1 MDIYEKYNLKHVINA
16 DGKMTILGVSKVS
29 NEVVAAQKL
38 GAQNF
43 FEMADLSIQTGKYL
57 ANLVG
62 SEDAL
67 VVNSA
72 SAGIAETIA
81 GIIGQ
86 GSMYHVYHPYT
97 DKITKREVIL
107 PMGHDVDYGTPVD
120 VMLGVGG
127 AKMVQAGYA
136 NMCTPEH
143 IAMQITDQT
152 AAILYIKSHHT
163 VQKSMLSIPDAIEV
177 AHNHNLPLILDAAAE
192 EDLYKYIKMGADVVI
207 YSGAKAIE
215 GPASGVIFGKK
226 NYIKWARMQGAG
238 IGRAMKIGKENIIG
252 LTTAIAKYL
261 TEGPETGDAMID
273 RLEPFVE
280 KLSELPNMDVKIIQD
295 AAGRDIYRAEVKPTG
310 ALTALE
316 ICDQLRNGKIA
327 IYAREY
333 RVNQG
338 IIEFD
343 IRSVNHKEMDQIVSR
358 LEEIVGGKQK

>member
-1 MDIYEKYNLKHVINA
+1 MDIYQKYNLKHVINA

-29 NEVVAAQKL
+29 NEVVEATKL

-43 FEMADLSIQTGKYL
+43 FEMNELLIQTGKYL

-67 VVNSA
+67 IVNSA
-72 SAGIAETIA
+72 SAGIAESIA
-81 GIIGQ
+81 GLIGQ
-86 GSMYHVYHPYT
+86 GSMYHLHHPYT
-97 DKITKREVIL
+97 NRITKREVIL
-107 PMGHDVDYGTPVD
+107 PMGHDVDYGTPVE
-120 VMLGVGG
+120 VMIQLAGG
-127 AKMVQAGYA
+127 KMVPAGYA

-143 IAMQITDQT
+143 IEMQITEQT

-163 VQKSMLSIPDAIEV
+163 VQKSMLSISEAIRI

-192 EDLYKYIKMGADVVI
+192 EDLYKYLKLGADVVI

-226 NYIKWARMQGAG
+226 DYISWARLQGAG

-252 LTTAIAKYL
+252 LTGAIEKYL
-261 TEGPETGDAMID
+261 RDGTETGQQMID
-273 RLEPFVE
+273 RLKPFVQS
-280 KLSELPNMDVKIIQD
+280 LSELPDLEVNIIQD
-295 AAGRDIYRAEVKPTG
+295 AAGREIYRAEVKPTG
-310 ALTALE
+310 KISALE
-316 ICDQLRNGKIA
+316 ICDQLRNGKTA

-343 IRSVNHKEMDQIVSR
+343 IRSVNAEEMGQIVARLKEIIGGSR
-358 LEEIVGGKQK
+358 K

>member
-29 NEVVAAQKL
+29 DEVVEAQKL

-57 ANLVG
+57 AKLIG

-86 GSMYHVYHPYT
+86 GSSYHVHNPYT

-107 PMGHDVDYGTPVD
+107 PMGHDVDYGAPVD
-120 VMLGVGG
+120 VMLDIAG
-127 AKMVQAGYA
+127 ADMVPAGYA
-136 NMCTPEH
+136 NMCKPEH
-143 IAMQITDQT
+143 IEEQITDQT

-163 VQKSMLSIPDAIEV
+163 VQKSMLTIPEAIEV
-177 AHNHNLPLILDAAAE
+177 AHRHNLPLVLDAAAE
-192 EDLYKYIKMGADVVI
+192 EDLLKYVKMGADVVI

-215 GPASGVIFGKK
+215 GPASGAIFGKA

-261 TEGPETGDAMID
+261 EDGPESGDDMIK

-280 KLSELPNMDVKIIQD
+280 KLSEIADMDVKIVQD
-295 AAGRDIYRAEVKPTG
+295 GAGRQIYRADVKPTG
-310 ALTALE
+310 KLSAAE
-316 ICDQLRNGKIA
+316 ICEQLRNGQTA

-333 RVNQG
+333 RVNEG

-343 IRSVNHKEMDQIVSR
+343 IRAVDSSEMDQIVSR
-358 LEEIVGGKQK
+358 LKEIVGGK

>member
-29 NEVVAAQKL
+29 DEVVEAQKL

-43 FEMADLSIQTGKYL
+43 FEMADLSVQTGKYL
-57 ANLVG
+57 AKLIG

-86 GSMYHVYHPYT
+86 GSEYHLYHPYT
-97 DKITKREVIL
+97 EKITKREVIL

-120 VMLGVGG
+120 VMLGVAG

-136 NMCTPEH
+136 NMCKPEH
-143 IAMQITDQT
+143 IEMQINDQT
-152 AAILYIKSHHT
+152 AAVLYIKSHHT
-163 VQKSMLSIPDAIEV
+163 VQKSMLSISEAIEV
-177 AHNHNLPLILDAAAE
+177 VHRHNLPLVLDAAAE
-192 EDLYKYIKMGADVVI
+192 EDMFKYIKMGADVVI

-215 GPASGVIFGKK
+215 GPASGAIFGKEK
-226 NYIKWARMQGAG
+226 YIKWARMQGAG
-238 IGRAMKIGKENIIG
+238 IGRCMKIGKENIIG
-252 LTTAIAKYL
+252 LTTAITKYL
-261 TEGPETGDAMID
+261 EEGTETGEQMIQ
-273 RLEPFVE
+273 RLEPFV
-280 KLSELPNMDVKIIQD
+280 KDLSELPDVEVKIVQD
-295 AAGRDIYRAEVKPTG
+295 GAGRDIYRADVKPTG
-310 ALTALE
+310 KLTAKE
-316 ICDQLRNGKIA
+316 ICDQLRNGQVA

-333 RVNQG
+333 RVNEG

-343 IRSVNHKEMDQIVSR
+343 IRSVDSEEMKQIISR
-358 LEEIVGGKQK
+358 LKEILGGK

>member
-29 NEVVAAQKL
+29 DDVVSAQKL

-43 FEMADLSIQTGKYL
+43 FEMSDLLVQTGKYL
-57 ANLVG
+57 AKLVG

-97 DKITKREVIL
+97 DRIFKREVIL
-107 PMGHDVDYGTPVD
+107 PMGHDVDYGAPVD
-120 VMLGVGG
+120 VMLDLAG
-127 AKMVQAGYA
+127 AEMVPAGYA

-143 IAMQITDQT
+143 LEMQITDQT

-163 VQKSMLSIPDAIEV
+163 VQKSMLTIPEAIEV
-177 AHNHNLPLILDAAAE
+177 AHKHDLPLVLDAAAE
-192 EDLYKYIKMGADVVI
+192 EDLLKYIKMGADVVI

-215 GPASGVIFGKK
+215 GPASGVIFGKA
-226 NYIKWARMQGAG
+226 NYIKWARMQGSG

-252 LTTAIAKYL
+252 LTAAISKYL
-261 TEGPETGDAMID
+261 QDGPETGDSMIE

-280 KLSELPNMDVKIIQD
+280 KIATIPGLKVRIIQD
-295 AAGRDIYRAEVKPTG
+295 AAGRQIYRAEVKPEG
-310 ALTALE
+310 DLSAQA
-316 ICDQLRNGKIA
+316 ICDQLRNGKTA

-343 IRSVNHKEMDQIVSR
+343 IRAVDEVEMYQIVTR
-358 LEEIVGGKQK
+358 LKEIVGGK

>member
-1 MDIYEKYNLKHVINA
+1 MDIYQKYNLKHVINA

-29 NEVVAAQKL
+29 DEVVLAQKL

-43 FEMADLSIQTGKYL
+43 FEMSDLLIQTGKYL

-81 GIIGQ
+81 GVIGQ
-86 GSMYHVYHPYT
+86 GSSYHVYHPYT
-97 DKITKREVIL
+97 ERITKREVIL
-107 PMGHDVDYGTPVD
+107 PMGHDVDYGAPVD
-120 VMLGVGG
+120 VMLGLAG
-127 AKMVQAGYA
+127 AKMVPAGYA

-143 IAMQITDQT
+143 IEMQITEQT
-152 AAILYIKSHHT
+152 AAVLYIKSHHT
-163 VQKSMLSIPDAIEV
+163 VQKSMLSIPEAIEV
-177 AHNHNLPLILDAAAE
+177 AHRHNLPLILDAAAE
-192 EDLYKYIKMGADVVI
+192 EDLFKYLKMGADVVI

-215 GPASGVIFGKK
+215 GPASGVIFGKA

-261 TEGPETGDAMID
+261 ENGSETGDSMVE

-280 KLSELPNMDVKIIQD
+280 KLAALPDTKVKIVQD
-295 AAGRDIYRAEVKPTG
+295 AAGRQIYRAEVKPIGKLSAT
-310 ALTALE
+310 E
-316 ICDQLRNGKIA
+316 ICQQLRTGETA

-343 IRSVNHKEMDQIVSR
+343 IRAVDEIEMDQIVAR
-358 LEEIVGGKQK
+358 LKEIIEGE

>member
-1 MDIYEKYNLKHVINA
+1 MDIYDKYNLKHVINA

-29 NEVVAAQKL
+29 DEVVAAQKL

-43 FEMADLSIQTGKYL
+43 FEIADLAIQTGKYL
-57 ANLVG
+57 AKLVG

-86 GSMYHVYHPYT
+86 GSQYHVHNPYT
-97 DKITKREVIL
+97 DRIAKREVIL
-107 PMGHDVDYGTPVD
+107 PMGHDVDYGVPVD
-120 VMLGVGG
+120 VMLDVAG
-127 AKMVQAGYA
+127 ADTVLAGYV

-143 IAMQITDQT
+143 IEEQITEET
-152 AAILYIKSHHT
+152 AAVLYIKSHHT
-163 VQKSMLSIPDAIEV
+163 VQKSMLTIPEAIEV
-177 AHNHNLPLILDAAAE
+177 AHRNDLPLILDAAAE
-192 EDLYKYIKMGADVVI
+192 EDLLKYIKMGADVVI

-215 GPASGVIFGKK
+215 GPASGVIFGKTK
-226 NYIKWARMQGAG
+226 YIKWARMQGAG

-252 LTTAIAKYL
+252 LTTAITKYL
-261 TEGPETGDAMID
+261 EDGPETGDDMIE

-280 KLSELPNMDVKIIQD
+280 KLSEVPDMDVKIVQD
-295 AAGRDIYRAEVKPTG
+295 GAGRQIYRADVTPTG
-310 ALTALE
+310 KLTAAE
-316 ICDQLRNGKIA
+316 ICDKLRHGEIA

-333 RVNQG
+333 RVNEG

-343 IRSVNHKEMDQIVSR
+343 IRAVNESEMDQIVAR
-358 LEEIVGGKQK
+358 LKEIVEGD

>member
-1 MDIYEKYNLKHVINA
+1 MDIYEKYNLKRVINA

-29 NEVVAAQKL
+29 DEVVAAQKL

-43 FEMADLSIQTGKYL
+43 FEMSDLLVQTGKYL

-72 SAGIAETIA
+72 SAGIAETLA

-86 GSMYHVYHPYT
+86 GSKYHVYHPYT
-97 DKITKREVIL
+97 DKISKREVIL

-120 VMLGVGG
+120 VMMSVAG
-127 AKMVQAGYA
+127 AKMIPAGYA
-136 NMCTPEH
+136 NMCSPEH
-143 IAMQITDQT
+143 IEMQITDET

-163 VQKSMLSIPDAIEV
+163 VQKSMLSIPEAIEV
-177 AHNHNLPLILDAAAE
+177 AHKHNLPLVLDAAAE
-192 EDLYKYIKMGADVVI
+192 EDLFKYLKMGADVVI

-215 GPASGVIFGKK
+215 GPASGVIFGKEQ
-226 NYIKWARMQGAG
+226 YIRWARMQGAG

-252 LTTAIAKYL
+252 LTTAITKYL
-261 TEGPETGDAMID
+261 ADGPETGEAMKARLKPFID
-273 RLEPFVE
+273 
-280 KLSELPNMDVKIIQD
+280 KLSTISNLKVKMIQD
-295 AAGRDIYRAEVKPTG
+295 AAGREIYRAEVIPTG
-310 ALTALE
+310 DITAKE

-333 RVNQG
+333 RVNEG

-343 IRSVNHKEMDQIVSR
+343 IRSVNEDEMDQIVSR
-358 LEEIVGGKQK
+358 LNEIVGGN